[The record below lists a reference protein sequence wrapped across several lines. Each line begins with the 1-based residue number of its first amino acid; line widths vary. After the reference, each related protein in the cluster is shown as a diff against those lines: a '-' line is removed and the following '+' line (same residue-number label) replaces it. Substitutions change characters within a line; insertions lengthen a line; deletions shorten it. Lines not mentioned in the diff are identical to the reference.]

1 MSLDTNQQQVAV
13 VYLSDYKR
21 TEVKV

>member
-1 MSLDTNQQQVAV
+1 MSLDTNQQRVAV